1 MLLPEGHQA
10 TPWVKR
16 RPEVVSALN
25 NKGTRLIGKKRAVA
39 IKEKAAA
46 AKPSFPYHRPV
57 VVNDKKL
64 PANVC
69 VRYLYQSGEPEGGR
83 KRATDPNWLLKVYN
97 IERSITTPKKP
108 VIYCLHDGPK
118 RGFVREELL
127 VMPPISELPPAN
139 P

>member
-69 VRYLYQSGEPEGGR
+69 VRYLYQSGEPELV
-83 KRATDPNWLLKVYN
+83 NWLLKVYN

-108 VIYCLHDGPK
+108 VIYYLHDGPK

-127 VMPPISELPPAN
+127 VMSPISELPRAN